1 MSLKVPV
8 PVHLEWVYTLAAGTS
23 QHISDH
29 CCIAADGKG
38 IPPMIIFRFT
48 WRPKPVEETMDSE
61 VYYQW
66 FTRRFLPH
74 AVRRDLWCCCK
85 IASLRI
91 AVSVW

>member
-38 IPPMIIFRFT
+38 IPSMIIFKFT
-48 WRPKPVEETMDSE
+48 
-61 VYYQW
+61 
-66 FTRRFLPH
+66 
-74 AVRRDLWCCCK
+74 
-85 IASLRI
+85 
-91 AVSVW
+91 